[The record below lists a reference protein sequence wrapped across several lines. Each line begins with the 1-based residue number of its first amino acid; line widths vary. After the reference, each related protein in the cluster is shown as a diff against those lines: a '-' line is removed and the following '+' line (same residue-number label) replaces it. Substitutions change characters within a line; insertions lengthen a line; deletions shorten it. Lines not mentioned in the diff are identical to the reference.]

1 MRPAFTIIE
10 VIAAAAIAAL
20 AGVALLQM
28 NSQSLFLFEKVR
40 DTALSGE
47 LSALAGNHADVRFHH
62 TSKTL
67 YDLFGD
73 SYAIDNDEL
82 RKKLQN
88 EKFDYSETLIDTILI
103 DAGGMQAE
111 ANATWTDEEMEAAQV
126 APMLQLELIQVT
138 LKNSDR
144 HGGIIIARQK

>member
-40 DTALSGE
+40 DNGLSGE

-62 TSKTL
+62 TSKSL
-67 YDLFGD
+67 YDLFSD
-73 SYAIDNDEL
+73 SYTIDNDEL
-82 RKKLQN
+82 RKKLQD

-103 DAGGMQAE
+103 DAGGMQME
-111 ANATWTDEEMEAAQV
+111 SNTTWTEEGAEAAQV

-138 LKNSDR
+138 LKNDDR